1 MGQDE
6 DVNQLVFSL
15 EDIELGAKCE
25 RVSWH
30 YEGFFQF
37 ASSWIE
43 DVDTHKKKTWL
54 WRLEFK
60 L

>member
-15 EDIELGAKCE
+15 EDIELGAKWE

-30 YEGFFQF
+30 FEGSFQY

-43 DVDTHKKKTWL
+43 DVDKKKLGCGGWNSSL
-54 WRLEFK
+54 D
-60 L
+60 